1 VERGVIRGKQGSSSI
16 ERGVIHER
24 GRRKV
29 RNTEIFVGSME
40 RKVLVTAISVVKT
53 GRKVSN
59 VEQSMD
65 GASARRRA
73 RSNPRTEQSAKC

>member
-1 VERGVIRGKQGSSSI
+1 
-16 ERGVIHER
+16 
-24 GRRKV
+24 V

-40 RKVLVTAISVVKT
+40 REVLVTEISVVNT

-59 VEQSMD
+59 VERSMD

-73 RSNPRTEQSAKC
+73 RCKPRTERSAKC

>member
-1 VERGVIRGKQGSSSI
+1 
-16 ERGVIHER
+16 
-24 GRRKV
+24 
-29 RNTEIFVGSME
+29 ME

>member
-1 VERGVIRGKQGSSSI
+1 
-16 ERGVIHER
+16 
-24 GRRKV
+24 V

-59 VEQSMD
+59 VERSMD
-65 GASARRRA
+65 GARARRRE
-73 RSNPRTEQSAKC
+73 RSNPRTERSAKC